1 MAQTPIN
8 QQALA
13 AAFDS
18 AQQRKSFYF
27 EPASRVQ
34 MVDKLEHLSRFS
46 DFLLVVTGEA
56 GAGKSM
62 LLEQL
67 KVPETD
73 TTLCASILRCDQP
86 VNVSV
91 LLRSLA
97 KQLPVDIPEQAD
109 NRKLLAL
116 IYEAC
121 NVLSAQ
127 GMQWLVMVDDAEKLG
142 KDALEFLLHLL
153 TDTAAL
159 SAKPHVILF
168 GLPELMTRLQQDHSI
183 DQLDGQTH
191 HQNLEPFTEDEARSY
206 IIQRYK
212 AAQSLSE
219 DQLRQLFIISGGLPG
234 GLNQAV
240 ENLFRAGEISQEK
253 VSRGLPRVHLV
264 SIAAVLIGVLLISL
278 WQYWPEEQQS
288 DDVRERVQLEL
299 PVTPAE
305 KEAAT
310 IAIAEEPAT
319 RKILP
324 IPSLEPELPAEKTKE
339 ANAKAEA
346 ASGSKP
352 VTPVAVAEA
361 KNDPATESKD
371 EGQSVAPAAA
381 AKPEPQTS
389 LKTVTKAELESESQ
403 AVKNTQVAVVKTA
416 EKKPVPKPAAVTA
429 TAKPA
434 EVAAAVTAKPEK
446 AVTKPVAKAQAQ
458 ETAKP
463 AVNVAAAKP
472 SVKEKPVAKPA
483 IKPAAKPAE
492 KSSVQR
498 LSVSEQALLEWPTS
512 GYTLQVLGAGLKKSA
527 DDFIRG
533 QKEPQKFYLFRTTY
547 KGNPWY
553 VVVYGQYK
561 SRQSASAASKS
572 LPDDLRKLQPW
583 ARSIQGIQSE
593 IKK

>member
-56 GAGKSM
+56 GAGKST

-168 GLPELMTRLQQDHSI
+168 GLPELMTRLQQDHSV

-191 HQNLEPFTEDEARSY
+191 HQVLEPFAEDEARSY

-253 VSRGLPRVHLV
+253 TSRGLPRLHLV
-264 SIAAVLIGVLLISL
+264 SIATVLIGVLLISL

-324 IPSLEPELPAEKTKE
+324 IPSLEPESAVDDVKAADTKTDKASDAEPATPAALAKGTEKE
-339 ANAKAEA
+339 GAVSE
-346 ASGSKP
+346 SKNTGQS
-352 VTPVAVAEA
+352 VVAVA
-361 KNDPATESKD
+361 TEKT
-371 EGQSVAPAAA
+371 ELQ
-381 AKPEPQTS
+381 KP
-389 LKTVTKAELESESQ
+389 LKTVAEKAPESATT
-403 AVKNTQVAVVKTA
+403 AVKNTQVAVVKPA
-416 EKKPVPKPAAVTA
+416 EKKPVPKPV
-429 TAKPA
+429 AKAENKTA
-434 EVAAAVTAKPEK
+434 EVAAAVTANQVKEE
-446 AVTKPVAKAQAQ
+446 AKPVVK
-458 ETAKP
+458 TTVPSKAKP
-463 AVNVAAAKP
+463 AVNVAATKP
-472 SVKEKPVAKPA
+472 VVKAKPVAKPVA
-483 IKPAAKPAE
+483 QQLSASE
-492 KSSVQR
+492 K
-498 LSVSEQALLEWPTS
+498 ALLEWPTS

>member
-13 AAFDS
+13 AAFES

-34 MVDKLEHLSRFS
+34 MVDKIEHLSRFS
-46 DFLLVVTGEA
+46 DFLLVVTGDA
-56 GAGKSM
+56 GAGKST

-67 KVPETD
+67 RVPETD

-97 KQLPVDIPEQAD
+97 KQLPVDIPDQAD

-153 TDTAAL
+153 TDAAAL

-191 HQNLEPFTEDEARSY
+191 HQMLEPFAEDEAQSY

-219 DQLRQLFIISGGLPG
+219 EQLRQLFVISGGLPG

-240 ENLFRAGEISQEK
+240 ENLFRAGEISQNK
-253 VSRGLPRVHLV
+253 SSRGLPRVHLI
-264 SIAAVLIGVLLISL
+264 SIATVLIGVLLISL

-288 DDVRERVQLEL
+288 EDVRERVQLEL
-299 PVTPAE
+299 PVTPAA
-305 KEAAT
+305 KEAA
-310 IAIAEEPAT
+310 IIDVSDEPAV

-324 IPSLEPELPAEKTKE
+324 IPSLEPDLVIKDNSVVE
-339 ANAKAEA
+339 ANKPVPVAKIVEKKAVEKKQPA
-346 ASGSKP
+346 KPVSDTSVLVKSEQSKLSKTDSADKSKP
-352 VTPVAVAEA
+352 VLPKPEASVQSKIVAEA
-361 KNDPATESKD
+361 KDK
-371 EGQSVAPAAA
+371 VA
-381 AKPEPQTS
+381 AK
-389 LKTVTKAELESESQ
+389 VIAEKP
-403 AVKNTQVAVVKTA
+403 AVK
-416 EKKPVPKPAAVTA
+416 PV
-429 TAKPA
+429 
-434 EVAAAVTAKPEK
+434 EVAAAVKNTVSEAPAKPDVKVKPIIKPVVKPVVKTVPK
-446 AVTKPVAKAQAQ
+446 AVVKESPAVAKL
-458 ETAKP
+458 TAP
-463 AVNVAAAKP
+463 
-472 SVKEKPVAKPA
+472 
-483 IKPAAKPAE
+483 
-492 KSSVQR
+492 Q
-498 LSVSEQALLEWPTS
+498 LTVSEQALLEWPTS

-533 QKEPQKFYLFRTTY
+533 QQEPQKFYLFRTTY

-561 SRQSASAASKS
+561 SRQSASVASKS
-572 LPDDLRKLQPW
+572 LPDGLRKLQPW